1 MSDLLQSDGEVVD
14 ASTVRFERLL
24 PGPIERVWAFL
35 TESEKR
41 GLWLATGDFDL
52 RSGGK
57 TRLHFRHKDL
67 SPKKSPAPPQYS
79 KFDEEGG
86 GFDGKVLRC
95 EPPRLLAITWGGDP
109 HESEVTFE
117 LTPQHDGKVLL
128 TLTHRRL
135 SAEEMRNVA
144 PGWHTHLGILV
155 DRLENREPENF
166 WIAFEQWRA
175 HYENRLRRK

>member
-1 MSDLLQSDGEVVD
+1 MSDLLQADGEILD

-41 GLWLATGDFDL
+41 KLWLAAGEFEL
-52 RSGGK
+52 RPGGK
-57 TRLHFRHKDL
+57 TTLFFQHNNL
-67 SPKKSPAPPQYS
+67 SPKVGVPPEQFR
-79 KFDEEGG
+79 KMHEEGG

-95 EPPRLLAITWGGDP
+95 EPPRLLAITWGGDQS
-109 HESEVTFE
+109 SEVTFE

-135 SAEEMRNVA
+135 STNEMANVA
-144 PGWHTHLGILV
+144 PGWHTHLGVLLE
-155 DRLENREPENF
+155 RLSGREPENF
-166 WIAFEQWRA
+166 WTAFIEAKA
-175 HYENRLRRK
+175 HYAAKSREQ